1 MQSEN
6 INPTEKKEKKRKK
19 KKKRKEPANLPTTRN
34 LYPLPL
40 PTTTAKIRRKRKR
53 GPFARP
59 KEYYS
64 FASLRRQ
71 GCFASLR
78 IPSLRFASLRD

>member
-34 LYPLPL
+34 LYPLP
-40 PTTTAKIRRKRKR
+40 PTT
-53 GPFARP
+53 
-59 KEYYS
+59 S
-64 FASLRRQ
+64 FFSCQA
-71 GCFASLR
+71 
-78 IPSLRFASLRD
+78 P